1 VIARGVLFGT
11 GASLLAIL
19 GGLRFFAYSR
29 TVFAIYAVLLM
40 LAVTL
45 SRASLRLVDEFMQ
58 RQRRTGRRVVIYGA
72 GDAAGL
78 VVREILAGGTGVR
91 IAGFIDDDPRKAGLR
106 LMGYPV
112 LGGYSALTVLVH
124 AASIDAV
131 VISATRMTPERLN
144 NIEVL
149 CGQHGVALS
158 RLRVS
163 LESIVDSGALEPTAE
178 SSAHIRQISS

>member
-1 VIARGVLFGT
+1 
-11 GASLLAIL
+11 
-19 GGLRFFAYSR
+19 
-29 TVFAIYAVLLM
+29 M
-40 LAVTL
+40 MAVTL

-78 VVREILAGGTGVR
+78 VAREILASGTDAR

-106 LMGYPV
+106 VMGYPV
-112 LGGYSALTVLVH
+112 LGGYSALTVLIQ

-131 VISATRMTPERLN
+131 VISASRMSPERLN

-163 LESIVDSGALEPTAE
+163 LEPIVEGGALVPAIE
-178 SSAHIRQISS
+178 SSAHIRQIST